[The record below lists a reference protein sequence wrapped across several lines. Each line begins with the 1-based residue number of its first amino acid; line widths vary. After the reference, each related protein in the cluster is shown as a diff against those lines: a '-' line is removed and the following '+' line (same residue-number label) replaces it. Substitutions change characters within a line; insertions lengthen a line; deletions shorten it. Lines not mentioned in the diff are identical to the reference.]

1 MPKERLRPPGVMRTV
16 GPWEQA
22 VKVGNLLFVSGQT
35 PMTADG
41 KLVGKGDAAA
51 QTRQVMENIKTVLEF
66 GGAKLSDIVKI
77 TVFVTNIR
85 DLSAIMKVREEYLAP
100 DYPASTAAEVTA
112 LANPDW
118 LVEIEAIAV
127 LED

>member
-1 MPKERLRPPGVMRTV
+1 MPKERLRPPQVMRTV
-16 GPWEQA
+16 GPWEQV
-22 VKVGNLLFVSGQT
+22 VKVGNLVFISGQT

-51 QTRQVMENIKTVLEF
+51 QTRQVMENMQAVVTAA
-66 GGAKLSDIVKI
+66 GGALSDIVKI
-77 TVFVTNIR
+77 TVFVTNIK
-85 DLSAIMKVREEYLAP
+85 DLPAIMKVREEYFKTDFP
-100 DYPASTAAEVTA
+100 SSTAAEVNA

-127 LED
+127 LE